1 MYNFYKILIYKLYRI
16 AKAQDQTVNEVIGF
30 IGYTSIFEIFHLII
44 ICSFIED
51 VLGIKLKLSN
61 FVIDYFGWIFVIV
74 GFSLNYFI
82 FIKTKFIYRIN
93 DYYQAQKRIV
103 WRDNLLFF
111 GYIVLLF
118 LIMLLQTWWYQ
129 KNK

>member
-16 AKAQDQTVNEVIGF
+16 AIAQEKTVNSTIGF
-30 IGYTSIFEIFHLII
+30 LGFISIFELFHFSILDIIF
-44 ICSFIED
+44 
-51 VLGIKLKLSN
+51 
-61 FVIDYFGWIFVIV
+61 DYFGFKYELVDSLVQYSGWIFVIV

-82 FIKTKFIYRIN
+82 FIKTKLIYRIN
-93 DYYQAQKRIV
+93 DYYQGQKRVV

-111 GYIVLLF
+111 VYIVLLF